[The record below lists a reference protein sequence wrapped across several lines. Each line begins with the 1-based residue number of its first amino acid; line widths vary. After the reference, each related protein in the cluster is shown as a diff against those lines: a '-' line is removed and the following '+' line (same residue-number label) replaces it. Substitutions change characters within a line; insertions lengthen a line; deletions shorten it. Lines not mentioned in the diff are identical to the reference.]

1 MNKFVTRKEKLYH
14 FDMTTHLRSLQ
25 AIEVALRTGSL
36 KAAADELGITPAA
49 VGQRI
54 RALESYLG
62 TDLLV
67 RGRSGLHPTPE
78 LSVALPDLRH
88 AFAALERVSSTLDF
102 QRISELHIV
111 ADPDWSDLWLAPRLK
126 AFRDD
131 NPNILFCINGSGD
144 VPMRLGAPDIRVEYG
159 GPEKGEPL
167 YTDYLMPVCSPD
179 NTRRIADYDTE
190 HEMEGMPLL
199 HLEEHRSQ
207 ADRPGFRDWFQ
218 AFGTRRTGADRGPY
232 YKRAMMALEAVR
244 KDIGFLVCGVSLIE
258 NDLSQGS
265 LVLPFPAYKGLTAPH
280 PFRIQQ
286 REQYSKRPQLRR
298 FVEWLKQESAET
310 QKRIDV
316 YKVQDRHVPLP
327 TMTLTKGE

>member
-1 MNKFVTRKEKLYH
+1 
-14 FDMTTHLRSLQ
+14 MTTHLKSLQ

-36 KAAADELGITPAA
+36 KAAAGELGITSAA

-54 RALESYLG
+54 RALEDYLG

-78 LSVALPDLRH
+78 LNAALTDLRT
-88 AFAALERVSSTLDF
+88 AFSALERVSSTLDF

-111 ADPDWSDLWLAPRLK
+111 ADPDWSELWLAPRLSS
-126 AFRDD
+126 FREDH
-131 NPNILFCINGSGD
+131 PNILFCINGAGD

-167 YTDYLMPVCSPD
+167 FSDYLVPVCSPD
-179 NTRRIADYDTE
+179 NLRRIADYDTE

-207 ADRPGFRDWFQ
+207 DDKPGFREWFD

-232 YKRAMMALEAVR
+232 YKRAQMALEAVR
-244 KDIGFLVCGVSLIE
+244 KDIGFLVCGISLIE
-258 NDLSQGS
+258 RDLAQGS
-265 LVLPFPAYKGLTAPH
+265 VVLPYPAEKGLSAPH

-286 REQYSKRPQLRR
+286 REQTSQRPQLRR
-298 FVEWLKQESAET
+298 FVEWLNRKAAET
-310 QKRIDV
+310 QEQIDG
-316 YKVQDRHVPLP
+316 YKNSDQVFQVD
-327 TMTLTKGE
+327 

>member
-1 MNKFVTRKEKLYH
+1 
-14 FDMTTHLRSLQ
+14 MTTHLRSLQ
-25 AIEVALRTGSL
+25 AIESALRTKSL

-54 RALESYLG
+54 RALENYLG

-78 LSVALPDLRH
+78 LSAALPDLRA
-88 AFAALERVSSTLDF
+88 AFAALDRVSSTLDF

-111 ADPDWSDLWLAPRLK
+111 ADPDWSELWLTPRLK
-126 AFRDD
+126 AFKDAH
-131 NPNILFCINGSGD
+131 PNILFCLNGAGD
-144 VPMRLGAPDIRVEYG
+144 VPMRLGAPDVRVEYG

-167 YTDYLMPVCSPD
+167 FTDYLVPVCSPD

-207 ADRPGFRDWFQ
+207 EDRPGFRQWFE

-232 YKRAMMALEAVR
+232 YKRAVMALEAVR
-244 KDIGFLVCGVSLIE
+244 KDVGFLVCGVSLIE
-258 NDLSQGS
+258 SDLTQGS
-265 LVLPFPAYKGLTAPH
+265 LVLPYPANKGLSAPH
-280 PFRIQQ
+280 PFRLQL
-286 REQYSKRPQLRR
+286 REQNSQRPQLRR
-298 FVEWLKQESAET
+298 FVEWLKRESAQT
-310 QKRIDV
+310 QDRIDG
-316 YKVQDRHVPLP
+316 YKAQDQGGPLP
-327 TMTLTKGE
+327 TMNPAGLGRAGL

>member
-1 MNKFVTRKEKLYH
+1 
-14 FDMTTHLRSLQ
+14 MTTHLRSLQ
-25 AIEVALRTGSL
+25 AIEIALRTGSL
-36 KAAADELGITPAA
+36 KAAAAELGITPAA

-54 RALESYLG
+54 RLLEDYLG

-78 LSVALPDLRH
+78 LATALADLRA

-111 ADPDWSDLWLAPRLK
+111 ADPDWSELWLAPRLN
-126 AFRDD
+126 AFREDH
-131 NPNILFCINGSGD
+131 PNILFCINGAGD

-167 YTDYLMPVCSPD
+167 FSDYLVPVCSPD
-179 NTRRIADYDTE
+179 NLRRIADYDTE

-207 ADRPGFRDWFQ
+207 DDRPGFREWFQ
-218 AFGTRRTGADRGPY
+218 TFGTRRTGADRGPH
-232 YKRAMMALEAVR
+232 YKRAQMALEAVR
-244 KDIGFLVCGVSLIE
+244 TDIGFLVCGLSLIE
-258 NDLSQGS
+258 TDLKDGS
-265 LVLPFPAYKGLTAPH
+265 LVLPYPANKGLSAPH

-286 REQYSKRPQLRR
+286 REQTSQRPQLRR
-298 FVEWLKQESAET
+298 FVEWLKRQASDT
-310 QKRIDV
+310 QDRIDG
-316 YKVQDRHVPLP
+316 YKTQDRPFHA
-327 TMTLTKGE
+327 G